1 MKPCSVLVVDDSR
14 TMRSLIAATLAAD
27 PEITVV
33 GEASDA
39 FEAREA
45 IKQLSPDVVTLDI
58 EMPKMNGLDFL
69 ERIMRLR
76 PTPVI
81 IISSLTE
88 RGTET
93 SIRALEIGAVDC
105 IAKPSARNRDSL
117 DDLGSRVK
125 AAASARLP
133 RGAATARRSIEQ
145 GAVGGSYLSDGRVVA
160 IGASMGGVE
169 ALCSLLG
176 RFPENCP
183 PTLVTQHMP
192 AMFTKS
198 FADRLDRLCRPKVTE
213 AVDGAALIPG
223 NVYIAPGGWKHML
236 VAGSDRTRVRLQEGE
251 LVSGHRPSVD
261 ALFQSVARTLGSRAI
276 GVILTGMGR
285 DGAQGLLSMRQSGA
299 ETIGQDEATSLVYGM
314 PRAAFENGS
323 VGAQLPLGGIAERIM
338 TMTNKTRIR

>member
-1 MKPCSVLVVDDSR
+1 VKPCNVLVVDDSR
-14 TMRSLIAATLAAD
+14 TMRSLIVATLASD
-27 PEITVV
+27 PGINVV

-81 IISSLTE
+81 VISSLTE

-125 AAASARLP
+125 AAASARL
-133 RGAATARRSIEQ
+133 AKNSSLARRPIDQSA
-145 GAVGGSYLSDGRVVA
+145 AVGSYTSDGRVVA

-169 ALCSLLG
+169 ALCSLLS

-183 PTLVTQHMP
+183 PTVITQHMP

-213 AVDGAALIPG
+213 AVEGAILSPG
-223 NVYIAPGGWKHML
+223 SVYIAPGGSQHLL
-236 VAGSDRTRVRLQEGE
+236 VAGSDRPRCRLQEGE
-251 LVSGHRPSVD
+251 LVSGHRPAVD
-261 ALFQSVARTLGSRAI
+261 ALFQSVSRTLGSRAV

-285 DGAQGLLSMRQSGA
+285 DGAQGLLAMRQAGA
-299 ETIGQDEATSLVYGM
+299 ETIGQDESTSLVYGM
-314 PRAAFENGS
+314 PKAAFENGA
-323 VGAQLPLGGIAERIM
+323 VGAQLPLGAIAERILS
-338 TMTNKTRIR
+338 TTNKARTR